1 MTLKES
7 IRKRLN
13 EAMGVPDNIVD
24 LSRKLFGGIV
34 SQIPEEGYNLGELDG
49 TIIELKDK
57 FLIGDYKFKGVKFTI
72 EVVDDP
78 TMDIY
83 GMSTRNLSK
92 VTKKFKIKTKVNHDI
107 LEISI
112 MIAGPDK
119 TKSGEF
125 KKFLQDRKVEIMGSI
140 AHELKHYYDN
150 FKKSKQSLVGRAK
163 YRALTANK
171 FGSITPLNEFM
182 HHMYFIHRIENLV
195 RPAEFAAALDAG
207 EVTKKGFLEFLR
219 NHSIYQKLK
228 DIQNF
233 TYQGLRDSLVEYIPR
248 IKYLFDE
255 NGIEYD
261 GLDDEQIIDMVL
273 KIFVINLQQWEAES
287 VENLLVRNRLE
298 QILGLQGKSGEFFR
312 KYINGINFYGDN
324 FKKYFENEE
333 KTFRFVATN
342 MIKKIAKLYD
352 MARDVKNESIINWEL
367 WQKLKVPKSKIVTE
381 SKYFKKKK

>member
-7 IRKRLN
+7 IRKKLN
-13 EAMGVPDNIVD
+13 EAMGVPDNIVN
-24 LSRKLFGGIV
+24 LSRLFYDNLIN
-34 SQIPEEGYNLGELDG
+34 SIPEKGYKLGELDG

-57 FLIGDYKFKGVKFTI
+57 FLIGDYKFKGIKFII

-83 GMSTRNLSK
+83 GMSTKNLSR
-92 VTKKFKIKTKVNHDI
+92 VTKKFKIKTKVNHGI

-112 MIAGPDK
+112 MVAGPSK

-125 KKFLQDRKVEIMGSI
+125 KEFLQNRKVEIMGSI
-140 AHELKHYYDN
+140 AHELKHYFDN
-150 FKKSKQSLVGRAK
+150 FKKRKQSLVARGK

-195 RPAEFAAALDAG
+195 RPTEFAAALDAG
-207 EVTKKGFLEFLR
+207 EVTKKGFLDFLR

-233 TYQGLRDSLVEYIPR
+233 TYQGLRDSLEEYVPR

-255 NGIEYD
+255 NDIEYD
-261 GLDDEQIIDMVL
+261 GLDDEQIIDL
-273 KIFVINLQQWEAES
+273 ALELFVTNLQNWEAKS
-287 VENLLVRNRLE
+287 VGDLLTRNRLE
-298 QILGLQGKSGEFFR
+298 QLIGPQGERGEFFR
-312 KYINGINFYGDN
+312 KYLRGVKDYGNN

-333 KTFRFVATN
+333 KTFRFVATD

-352 MARDVKNESIINWEL
+352 MARDVKTESIINWEL
-367 WQKLKVPKSKIVTE
+367 WQKIKVPNSKIVTE
-381 SKYFKKKK
+381 FKYTKKK

>member
-7 IRKRLN
+7 IREKLN

-34 SQIPEEGYNLGELDG
+34 SQIPEKGYNLGELDG
-49 TIIELKDK
+49 TTIQLKDK
-57 FLIGDYKFKGVKFTI
+57 FLIGNYRFKGVKFII

-83 GMSTRNLSK
+83 GMSTKNLSR
-92 VTKKFKIKTKVNHDI
+92 VTKKFKIKTKVNHGI

-112 MIAGPDK
+112 MIAGPYK

-125 KKFLQDRKVEIMGSI
+125 KEFLQNRKVEIMGSI

-150 FKKSKQSLVGRAK
+150 FKNPKQSLVGRAK

-195 RPAEFAAALDAG
+195 RPTEFAAALDAG
-207 EVTKKGFLEFLR
+207 KVTKKGFLNFLR

-233 TYQGLRDSLVEYIPR
+233 TYQGLRDSLEEYIPR

-255 NGIEYD
+255 NDVEYD
-261 GLDDEQIIDMVL
+261 GLDDEQIIDLAL
-273 KIFVINLQQWEAES
+273 KLFVMNLQNWEAES
-287 VENLLVRNRLE
+287 VGNTLIRNRLE
-298 QILGLQGKSGEFFR
+298 QLLGPQGEGGDFFR
-312 KYINGINFYGDN
+312 KYLRGVKNYGDN

-333 KTFRFVATN
+333 KTFKFVATN
-342 MIKKIAKLYD
+342 MIKKISKLYD
-352 MARDVKNESIINWEL
+352 MTRDVKTESIINWEL
-367 WQKLKVPKSKIVTE
+367 WQKIKNPNSKIVTE
-381 SKYFKKKK
+381 FKYLKKK